1 MTIQE
6 TITSFHRQLGY
17 LSREK
22 KISHVT
28 NRVLA
33 VLASFL
39 GPDGLFPSHESIA
52 ERTGCHRRTV
62 IRALERAYELGIVER
77 THQRT
82 RLDGKWVRTSN
93 RYRLIVTKTGQAK
106 AAAKNV
112 FRRVK
117 SAMRARSL
125 SLSDRIAPEGNALSL
140 FKMKPTIQEPQMTHE
155 ELLEYCRNSPP
166 YKGQVL
172 KPL

>member
-77 THQRT
+77 THQRAYVE
-82 RLDGKWVRTSN
+82 GKWVRTSN

-106 AAAKNV
+106 AATKNLY
-112 FRRVK
+112 RRVK
-117 SAMRARSL
+117 SAMRSRSPG
-125 SLSDRIAPEGNALSL
+125 LSDRMAHKENALSL
-140 FKMKPTIQEPQMTHE
+140 FKMKVTPQEPQRSYQ
-155 ELLEYCRNSPP
+155 ELLEYCLNPP
-166 YKGQVL
+166 
-172 KPL
+172 PI

>member
-77 THQRT
+77 THQRA

-106 AAAKNV
+106 AAAKNL

-117 SAMRARSL
+117 SAMRTRSPA
-125 SLSDRIAPEGNALSL
+125 LSDRMPLEGNALSL
-140 FKMKPTIQEPQMTHE
+140 FREKPLYQEPQMSHQ
-155 ELLEYCRNSPP
+155 EYLKYCQTSPP
-166 YKGQVL
+166 YEGQVL